1 MNFYNFLV
9 LLLIQ
14 LQAGLND
21 GKGDKLEEE
30 GVAVDLP
37 QIKILSTLEQASVP
51 SHLDSSEVFQES
63 NRNMTGTGGF
73 RPSEPDIYRGNF
85 QTPNVVVEQ
94 SELTKDF
101 DKNTGNVEMF
111 QNTIKSEAISNSNRF
126 QFTKKVQYPP
136 QYQISR
142 KKSAEGRNLFNS
154 LTNSLTRVRPDYQER
169 QTQDFP
175 ATTVDL
181 KLTPD
186 RADYGKGQ
194 KKNIFLNSP

>member
-21 GKGDKLEEE
+21 GKGEEE
-30 GVAVDLP
+30 GVAGDIR

-51 SHLDSSEVFQES
+51 SHLDSSEVFQEN
-63 NRNMTGTGGF
+63 NRNITGTGGF

-85 QTPNVVVEQ
+85 QTPNVVVGQ

-111 QNTIKSEAISNSNRF
+111 QNTIKSEAISNSN

-142 KKSAEGRNLFNS
+142 TKSAEGRNLFNS

-194 KKNIFLNSP
+194 KKNIFLNSS

>member
-21 GKGDKLEEE
+21 GKGEEE
-30 GVAVDLP
+30 GVAGDIR

-85 QTPNVVVEQ
+85 QTPNVVVGQ

-111 QNTIKSEAISNSNRF
+111 QNTIKSEAISNSN

>member
-21 GKGDKLEEE
+21 GKGEEE
-30 GVAVDLP
+30 GVAGDIR
-37 QIKILSTLEQASVP
+37 QIKILSTLEQASVS
-51 SHLDSSEVFQES
+51 SHLDSLEVFQEI
-63 NRNMTGTGGF
+63 NRNVMGGF

-85 QTPNVVVEQ
+85 QTPNVVVGQ

-111 QNTIKSEAISNSNRF
+111 QNTIKSEAISNSDRF
-126 QFTKKVQYPP
+126 QFTEKVQYPP

>member
-21 GKGDKLEEE
+21 GKGEEE
-30 GVAVDLP
+30 GVAGDIR

-51 SHLDSSEVFQES
+51 SHLDSSEVFQEI
-63 NRNMTGTGGF
+63 NITGGF

-101 DKNTGNVEMF
+101 DKDTGNVEMF

-142 KKSAEGRNLFNS
+142 KK
-154 LTNSLTRVRPDYQER
+154 
-169 QTQDFP
+169 
-175 ATTVDL
+175 
-181 KLTPD
+181 
-186 RADYGKGQ
+186 
-194 KKNIFLNSP
+194 IC

>member
-21 GKGDKLEEE
+21 GKGEEE

-51 SHLDSSEVFQES
+51 SHLDSSEVFQEN
-63 NRNMTGTGGF
+63 NRNITGTGGF

-85 QTPNVVVEQ
+85 QTPNVVVGQ

-111 QNTIKSEAISNSNRF
+111 QNTIKSEAISNSN

-142 KKSAEGRNLFNS
+142 TKSAEGRNLFNS